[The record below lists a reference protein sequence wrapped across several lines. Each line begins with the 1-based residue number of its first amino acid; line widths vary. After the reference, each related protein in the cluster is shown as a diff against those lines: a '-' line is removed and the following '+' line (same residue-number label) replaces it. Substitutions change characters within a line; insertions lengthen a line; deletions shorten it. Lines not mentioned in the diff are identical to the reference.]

1 MASCAF
7 KAATEAR
14 SSEVQAQQQQR
25 SLKHVETMRQP
36 MNANLDQRS
45 QGNWK
50 RNVGKSDCPRSA
62 SSTICCKREMLEPA
76 SFQNGTIAG
85 KTSKLSSAAI
95 FRSQSQTILNT
106 CLTTFSCEPVRTC
119 YAGTQYPVEGSN
131 SISNECTGEV
141 TFPCNCHVMP
151 FRDL

>member
-14 SSEVQAQQQQR
+14 SSEVHAARQQQR
-25 SLKHVETMRQP
+25 CLKHFKTMRQP
-36 MNANLDQRS
+36 MNANVDQRS

-76 SFQNGTIAG
+76 SFQNETIAG
-85 KTSKLSSAAI
+85 KTSKLNSAAI
-95 FRSQSQTILNT
+95 FRSQSQIILNT

-119 YAGTQYPVEGSN
+119 YAGTQCSN
-131 SISNECTGEV
+131 SSSNECTGEV
-141 TFPCNCHVMP
+141 TFPGNCHVMP